1 MRFFL
6 FFLFIIFFQSQLSA
20 QELKKQTL
28 LFYISDTD
36 STNFSIDKFK
46 FYISRICLLKDGEI
60 IFQEE
65 NSFHLIDVI
74 NGKDQFT
81 FDINKELK
89 YDQVQFLLGIDS
101 LTNVSGAL
109 DGDLDP
115 TKGMY
120 WTWQSGYIN
129 FKLEGT
135 HVDCPT
141 RDKKFQFHLGG
152 YLPPFL
158 AAKNVLLDCNT
169 QELILIAFDLNTFL
183 KEIDLTTTHTI
194 MSPGQKAVELSSICS
209 KHFKIIE

>member
-6 FFLFIIFFQSQLSA
+6 ILFYIFVQSHLNAQQLR
-20 QELKKQTL
+20 KQTL
-28 LFYISDTD
+28 LFQISDTD
-36 STNFSIDKFK
+36 STNYSIDNFK
-46 FYISRICLLKDGEI
+46 FYISKICLLKDGEI

-81 FDINKELK
+81 FNINKELK
-89 YDQVQFLLGIDS
+89 YDHVQFLLGIDS

-129 FKLEGT
+129 FKLEGIHT
-135 HVDCPT
+135 DCPT

-169 QELILIAFDLNTFL
+169 QELIQIEFDLDAFL
-183 KEIDLTTTHTI
+183 NEIDLSTTHTI
-194 MSPGQKAVELSSICS
+194 MSPGKKAVDLASICS
-209 KHFKIIE
+209 KHLKIIE